1 MVEELI
7 ALLSDP
13 DNCECCW
20 SNGELYIRCC
30 DDLSELAPLS
40 AVMAAAVLS
49 EAGRSHVIR

>member
-1 MVEELI
+1 MVEELL

-20 SNGELYIRCC
+20 SNGELYIRCS
-30 DDLSELAPLS
+30 DDLCELAPLS
-40 AVMAAAVLS
+40 AVMAAAVLL